1 MNRKSNLTKILHDL
15 IQGQKLT
22 SIDRN
27 SSNTNQYFKTIKDN
41 GIHLVEEWK
50 PNQENQGRHKERSL
64 HRDHDNV
71 TRAKKFL
78 LRLENKN
85 KRL

>member
-1 MNRKSNLTKILHDL
+1 MNRKSNLITILNDL
-15 IQGQKLT
+15 IQGHKLT

-50 PNQENQGRHKERSL
+50 PNHENRGRHKERTL

-71 TRAKKFL
+71 TRAKKYL
-78 LRLENKN
+78 LKLENKT
-85 KRL
+85 KYL